1 VNPDMLWQQVN
12 AGQVSQFA
20 DLLITPTDR
29 CGWIAYSLL
38 ARALRRSD
46 QRGTEMICAQIT
58 L

>member
-1 VNPDMLWQQVN
+1 MLWQQVN